1 MRNENLIKSLKLN
14 KFNDDNIKLILQLK
28 EVAEGLGFEYNE
40 YDAMDGSIFVT
51 FSIKEEQ

>member
-1 MRNENLIKSLKLN
+1 MRNENLVKSLKLN
-14 KFNDDNIKLILQLK
+14 KFNNDNIELILQLK
-28 EVAEGLGFEYNE
+28 KAAEGLGFEYNE